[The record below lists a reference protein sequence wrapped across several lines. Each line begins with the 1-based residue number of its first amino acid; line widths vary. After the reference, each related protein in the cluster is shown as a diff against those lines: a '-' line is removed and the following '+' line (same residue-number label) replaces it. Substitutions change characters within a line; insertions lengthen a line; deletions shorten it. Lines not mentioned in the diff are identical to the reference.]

1 MANEVVKYHNDL
13 NTVPMRNWTAEEMD
27 FFFSILVPLCKWLQN
42 EEKYKEGHYVTAR

>member
-27 FFFSILVPLCKWLQN
+27 FFFSILVLLCKQLQN